1 MNVPGFLEVALLALA
16 SWRTYRLLSDD
27 TILDRP
33 RNWATRRIAKRRST
47 AAAICFNEFILCP
60 FCLGFWTAL
69 AWWGAWE
76 AWPHGALVAAGAVA
90 VTALVPLIER
100 LTD

>member
-1 MNVPGFLEVALLALA
+1 MNVPGFLEVVLLALA
-16 SWRTYRLLSDD
+16 AWRTYRLLSDD

-33 RNWATRRIAKRRST
+33 RQNLTARIAKRRNN
-47 AAAICFNEFILCP
+47 AAAIYFNDFITCP
-60 FCLGFWTAL
+60 FCLGFWTAV

-76 AWPHGALVAAGAVA
+76 LWPHGALVAAGAVA